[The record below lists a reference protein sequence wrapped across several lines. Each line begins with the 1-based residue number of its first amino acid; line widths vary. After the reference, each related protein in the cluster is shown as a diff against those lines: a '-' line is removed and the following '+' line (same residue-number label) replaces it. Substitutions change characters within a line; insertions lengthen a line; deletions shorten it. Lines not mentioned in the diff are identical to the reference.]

1 MGVFDLKIISKHF
14 DDPQA
19 RHLDHYETQGGYRMA
34 KRATAMAPED
44 IHGEVKTSN
53 LRGRG
58 GAGFP
63 TGVKWGFVP
72 KAAETV
78 YLVVNADESEPGT
91 FKDRHILYW
100 NPHVLIEGMII
111 ASRALEVRN
120 AYIYIRGEMQR
131 EYRVLQ
137 DALDQAY
144 AKGYLGE
151 RIFGSDTDL
160 DITICR
166 GLGAYICG
174 EETALLS
181 SLEGG
186 RGWPRLKPPFPA
198 VKGLWG
204 QPTIV
209 NNVETIANLPWI
221 IEHGGQ
227 AFADIGVGRSGGLR
241 LVSVCGHVEKPG
253 VYELPLTVTG
263 NELIDICGG
272 MRGGKAVKG
281 VIPGGVS
288 MPVLTADEL
297 DVPFEFDALQND
309 ERIREVETSP
319 GVKFDLGGNRTLR
332 TMAGSGGVVV
342 MDETTDIKKAAWR
355 ILHFFADE
363 SCGQCTPC
371 REGTGWLTQ
380 VAHRVAF
387 GHGRAGDVE
396 LMASIAD
403 GIAGN
408 TICALGDA
416 AAWPTLAFITKFRQ
430 EFEDKV
436 KNSHASLAH
445 AHGAGA
451 GTHAGGAS

>member
-1 MGVFDLKIISKHF
+1 MGWFDLEIISRHF
-14 DDPQA
+14 DDPEA
-19 RHLDHYETQGGYRMA
+19 RNLDDFERKGGYRMA
-34 KRATAMAPED
+34 RKAVRMPPPE
-44 IHGEVKTSN
+44 IHEEVKVSN

-63 TGVKWGFVP
+63 TAMKWGFVP
-72 KAAETV
+72 KDADTV

-91 FKDRHILYW
+91 FKDRHILFW
-100 NPHVLIEGMII
+100 NPHELIEGMII
-111 ASRALEVRN
+111 ASRALGVRN
-120 AYIYIRGEMQR
+120 AYVYIRGEMAR

-137 DALDQAY
+137 TAVDQAY

-151 RIFGSDTDL
+151 RVFGSDFSV
-160 DITICR
+160 DITIYR

-204 QPTIV
+204 KPTIV

-227 AFADIGVGRSGGLR
+227 AFADLGIGRSGGLR
-241 LVSVCGHVEKPG
+241 LVSVCGHVNKPG
-253 VYELPLTVTG
+253 VYELPLSITG
-263 NELIDICGG
+263 NELIEEICGG
-272 MRGGKAVKG
+272 IRGGRKVKG

-288 MPVLTADEL
+288 MPVLAADEL
-297 DVPFEFDALQND
+297 DVPFEFDALQQD
-309 ERIREVETSP
+309 ERIREVEVSP
-319 GVKFDLGGNRTLR
+319 GVKFDLGGGRTLR

-342 MDETTDIKKAAWR
+342 MDETTDITMAAWR

-371 REGTGWLTQ
+371 REGTGWLNA
-380 VAHRVAF
+380 VAHRVAH
-387 GHGRAGDVE
+387 GHGRPGDVD
-396 LMASIAD
+396 LMASISD

-416 AAWPTLAFITKFRQ
+416 AAWPTLAFITKYRD
-430 EFEDKV
+430 EFEAKV
-436 KNSHASLAH
+436 KRAVALGHRTEAKQP
-445 AHGAGA
+445 AGA
-451 GTHAGGAS
+451 A

>member
-1 MGVFDLKIISKHF
+1 MGWFDLQIISKHF

-19 RHLDHYETQGGYRMA
+19 RHLDHYETLGGYRMA
-34 KRATAMAPED
+34 KRSTAMAPED

-72 KAAETV
+72 KDAETV

-100 NPHVLIEGMII
+100 NPHLLIEGMII
-111 ASRALEVRN
+111 ASRSLKVRN

-131 EYRVLQ
+131 EYRILQ

-151 RIFGSDTDL
+151 RIFGSDVDL

-221 IEHGGQ
+221 LEHGGQ

-263 NELIDICGG
+263 NDLIDICGG

-309 ERIREVETSP
+309 ERIAEVETAP

-342 MDETTDIKKAAWR
+342 MDETTDITKAAWR

-436 KNSHASLAH
+436 KNSHAAH
-445 AHGAGA
+445 
-451 GTHAGGAS
+451 THAGSGAATAAGAS

>member
-1 MGVFDLKIISKHF
+1 MGWFDLKIISRHF
-14 DDPQA
+14 DDPEA
-19 RHLDHYETQGGYRMA
+19 RNLDTFEAKGGYRMA
-34 KRATAMAPED
+34 RKAMGMGPTEIRD
-44 IHGEVKTSN
+44 EVKASN

-63 TGVKWGFVP
+63 TGIKWGFVP
-72 KAAETV
+72 EGAETV

-91 FKDRHILYW
+91 FKDRHILFW
-100 NPHVLIEGMII
+100 NPHELIEGIII
-111 ASRALEVRN
+111 AARALGVRN
-120 AYIYIRGEMQR
+120 AYVYIRGEMAR

-137 DALDQAY
+137 AALDQAY

-151 RIFGSDTDL
+151 RVFGSDFSV
-160 DITICR
+160 DITIYR

-204 QPTIV
+204 KPTIV

-221 IEHGGQ
+221 IEHGGK
-227 AFADIGVGRSGGLR
+227 AFADLGIGRSGGLR
-241 LVSVCGHVEKPG
+241 LVSVCGHVKRPG

-263 NELIDICGG
+263 NELIEEICGG
-272 MRGGKAVKG
+272 MRGGRKVKG

-288 MPVLTADEL
+288 MPVLAADEL
-297 DVPFEFDALQND
+297 DVPFEFDALQQD
-309 ERIREVETSP
+309 ERIREVEVSP
-319 GVKFDLGGNRTLR
+319 GVKFDLGGGRTLR

-342 MDETTDIKKAAWR
+342 MDETTDITMAAWR

-371 REGTGWLTQ
+371 REGTGWLTSI
-380 VAHRVAF
+380 AHRVAF
-387 GHGRAGDVE
+387 GHGKPGDVD

-416 AAWPTLAFITKFRQ
+416 AAWPTLAFITKYRD
-430 EFEDKV
+430 EFETKV
-436 KNSHASLAH
+436 KQGLAVG
-445 AHGAGA
+445 HGSTAKQPAGA
-451 GTHAGGAS
+451 A

>member
-1 MGVFDLKIISKHF
+1 MGLFDVKIISEHF
-14 DDPQA
+14 GVPEA
-19 RHLDHYETQGGYRMA
+19 KTLEYFERKGGYRSA
-34 KRATAMAPED
+34 RKACGMAPES
-44 IHGEVKTSN
+44 ITAEVQASN

-63 TGVKWGFVP
+63 TAMKWGFVP
-72 KAAETV
+72 KDADTV

-91 FKDRHILYW
+91 FKDRHILFW
-100 NPHVLIEGMII
+100 NPHLLVEGMII
-111 ASRALEVRN
+111 AAAALKVRN
-120 AYIYIRGEMQR
+120 AYIYIRGEMAR
-131 EYRVLQ
+131 EYRTLQ
-137 DALDQAY
+137 AAIDEAY

-151 RIFGSDTDL
+151 RIFGTGMSF
-160 DITICR
+160 DITVYR

-204 QPTIV
+204 KPTIV

-221 IEHGGQ
+221 VENGGK
-227 AFADIGVGRSGGLR
+227 AFADLGTGRSGGLR
-241 LVSVCGHVEKPG
+241 LVSVCGHVNKPG

-263 NELIDICGG
+263 RQLIDEVCGG
-272 MRGGKAVKG
+272 IKGGRKVKG

-288 MPVLTADEL
+288 MPVLAADEL
-297 DVPFEFDALQND
+297 DVPFEFDALQKD
-309 ERIREVETSP
+309 ERIREVEVRP
-319 GVKFDLGGNRTLR
+319 GQKFDLGGNRTLR

-342 MDETTDIKKAAWR
+342 MDDATDITQAAWR
-355 ILHFFADE
+355 IVHFFAEE

-371 REGTGWLTQ
+371 REGTGWLAQ
-380 VAHRVAF
+380 VAHRIAF
-387 GHGRAGDVE
+387 DHGRAGDVD
-396 LMASIAD
+396 LLASIAD

-416 AAWPTLAFITKFRQ
+416 AAWPTLAFLTKYRD
-430 EFEDKV
+430 EFEAKV
-436 KNSHASLAH
+436 RNAH
-445 AHGAGA
+445 RPKGAA
-451 GTHAGGAS
+451 